1 MSQRKLELDE
11 IIAAAILGVMAAI
24 AFANVLSR
32 YFLHLSLAAI
42 EEIEINMFV
51 WITIIG
57 IAIAYRRGAHLR
69 MTSLL
74 DVLGPGF
81 KRFSILFSGVLGVA
95 VFGFL
100 IANAVR
106 EIHRNVTFY
115 HATSEALGIPT
126 WIYSLGTPVF
136 SALVL
141 VNVVTSTVAAW
152 KASSQPSAKDDRGVS
167 VV

>member
-1 MSQRKLELDE
+1 MRKLQLDE
-11 IIAAAILGVMAAI
+11 IVAAVILGMMALI
-24 AFANVLSR
+24 AFVNVLSR
-32 YFLHLSLAAI
+32 YLLHLSLAAI
-42 EEIEINMFV
+42 EEIEINLFV

-57 IAIAYRRGAHLR
+57 IGIAYRRGAHLR

-81 KRFSILFSGVLGVA
+81 KRFSILFSGVLGFG
-95 VFGFL
+95 VFAFL
-100 IANAVR
+100 IYNSAR

-126 WIYSLGTPVF
+126 WIYSIGTPIF
-136 SALVL
+136 SLLVL
-141 VNVVTSTVAAW
+141 VNIVSSTVAAL
-152 KASSQPSAKDDRGVS
+152 KGPADDAGVS

>member
-1 MSQRKLELDE
+1 MRKLELDE
-11 IIAAAILGVMAAI
+11 IIAAVVLGIMAVI
-24 AFANVLSR
+24 AFVNVLSR

-42 EEIEINMFV
+42 EEIEINLFV

-57 IAIAYRRGAHLR
+57 IGIAYRRGAHLR

-95 VFGFL
+95 VFLFL
-100 IANAVR
+100 IANSVR
-106 EIHRNVTFY
+106 EIYRNVTFY

-126 WIYSLGTPVF
+126 WIYSVGTPVF
-136 SALVL
+136 SIFVL
-141 VNVVTSTVAAW
+141 VTIVTSTVTAW
-152 KASSQPSAKDDRGVS
+152 KAASNPSAGKDDPGVS